1 MALFTVTYDLIK
13 DKDYDALISALD
25 DLDTVKVQLS
35 QWLLSANNTA
45 TEIKDHLA
53 QHVDDDDKLMVIEFS
68 KRPQF
73 TKAIKGTNDWL
84 NKHF

>member
-13 DKDYDALISALD
+13 NKDYDALIGALE

-35 QWLLSANNTA
+35 QWLLSADNT
-45 TEIKDHLA
+45 TMEVKDHLA
-53 QHVDDDDKLMVIEFS
+53 QYVDDDDKLMVIEFS

>member
-13 DKDYDALISALD
+13 NKDYDALIGALE

-45 TEIKDHLA
+45 MEVKDHLA
-53 QHVDDDDKLMVIEFS
+53 QYVDDDDKLMVIEFS